1 MLDTVILGML
11 ALRPL
16 SGYDLGKWMDGP
28 GRFIGYRVTLPQV
41 YRTLA
46 KMCERGLVAFEVD
59 PREGK
64 PDAKVY
70 TLTAA
75 GKQAL
80 LEWAHSP
87 YEPAPR
93 PMDPDFTLRFLLAGM
108 FGADLAIDILRTELD
123 YRREQVRTPTRVG
136 ELAAGFEPIAELDPQ
151 WAAQVLA
158 AGHERGR
165 ASTAAF
171 IGWLEVT
178 LADFESRQGTP
189 NAPKP

>member
-1 MLDTVILGML
+1 MSTYAVRMLDTVILGLL

-41 YRTLA
+41 YRALA
-46 KMCERGLVAFEVD
+46 KLVERGLVEFEVE
-59 PREGK
+59 PRPGK

-70 TLTAA
+70 RLTAD
-75 GKQAL
+75 GKQTL
-80 LEWAHSP
+80 LDWANSP

-93 PMDPDFTLRFLLAGM
+93 PMDPDFMVRFLLG
-108 FGADLAIDILRTELD
+108 GILGRDTAIRVLRTELD

-136 ELAAGFEPIAELDPQ
+136 ELAAALEPIDEISPL
-151 WAAQVLA
+151 WAADVMRA
-158 AGHERGR
+158 AHEQGR
-165 ASTAAF
+165 ASTASF

-178 LADFESRQGTP
+178 LADFENRD
-189 NAPKP
+189 